1 VEEFSV
7 ARFGV
12 SRARPSVVAMLVVGL
27 AVAAASPAAAVDSDR
42 QRLIDRIVAKAD
54 RTLLEVLV
62 TKQDGDG
69 RPEFRTIK
77 VSSLSDARDVV
88 GSLVGKPNVSVEM
101 NRRVRALV
109 NDPLY
114 SKQWALNQDHLR
126 FSSIQSITAKDTARV
141 KVAVIDS
148 GVQGGHPDLV
158 DHMMSGYDA
167 TTGNTTS
174 AATDNDTCGHG
185 THVAGIIGARVN
197 NRIGVVGL
205 AQRAQIRSVRVLQW
219 RKPLLSKGSCEG
231 DTGTVVRGIT
241 WAADHAQVLNL
252 SLGSDSSSSAE
263 SAAIKY
269 AIQTKHR
276 VVVAAAG
283 NCDTSCTTRSYPAGY
298 DGVLGVAALNTSGDR
313 ASFSSYGS
321 WVDVAAPGTNIV
333 STVPDGYGAMEG
345 TSMATPFVAAT
356 AALGIQHCHWSGST
370 TTSKIMKTASHASH
384 RNVYSGFGQIRPT
397 VLLRC

>member
-1 VEEFSV
+1 M
-7 ARFGV
+7 AT
-12 SRARPSVVAMLVVGL
+12 
-27 AVAAASPAAAVDSDR
+27 AASPASADNDDR
-42 QRLIDRIVAKAD
+42 RRLIDRIVAKAD
-54 RTLLEVLV
+54 PKLLEVLV
-62 TKQDGDG
+62 TKQVGDD

-77 VSSLSDARDVV
+77 VSSLANAKDVV
-88 GSLVGKPNVSVEM
+88 GNLLGKPNLSVEM
-101 NRRVRALV
+101 NRRVRALA

-114 SKQWALNQDHLR
+114 SKQWALNPDHLK
-126 FSSIQSITAKDTARV
+126 FSTVQSRTANDTARV

-148 GVQGGHPDLV
+148 GVQGNHPDLV
-158 DHMMSGYDA
+158 DHMISGYDA

-205 AQRAQIRSVRVLQW
+205 AQRAQIRSVRVLEW
-219 RKPLLSKGSCEG
+219 YKPLLGAGSCEG
-231 DTGTVVRGIT
+231 DTSTVVRGIT

-269 AIQTKHR
+269 AIRTKHR

-283 NCDTSCTTRSYPAGY
+283 NCDTSCTTKSYPAAY
-298 DGVLGVAALNTSGDR
+298 DGVLGVAAVDSDNDR

-321 WVDVAAPGTNIV
+321 WVDVAAPGVSIV
-333 STVPDGYGAMEG
+333 STVPDGYGTMDG

-356 AALGIQHCHWSGST
+356 AALGIQHCRWSGST
-370 TTSKIMKTASHASH
+370 TTAKIMKTASHASH
-384 RNVYSGFGQIRPT
+384 RNVWSGYGRIQPT